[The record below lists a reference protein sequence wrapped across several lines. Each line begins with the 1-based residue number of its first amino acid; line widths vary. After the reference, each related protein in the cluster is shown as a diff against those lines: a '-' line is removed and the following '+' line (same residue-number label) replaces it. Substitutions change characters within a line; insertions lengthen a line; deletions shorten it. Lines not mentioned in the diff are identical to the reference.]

1 MYETSCWQ
9 PPGCWPTSVRGGM
22 IADKDNAIQPV
33 LKCLTHRKVPLH
45 ELTPRSEGG
54 TSCFPVARRRNR
66 VALKMAT
73 LRDPSLGSSCRFY
86 IDTQFIGVWHAR
98 VDPRVSELLAPHQPA
113 ALARTSGEWRVA
125 RNEWRETSGEWRETT
140 KLLPSSNSH
149 HSPSHHSPSLALFEV
164 ALFGTG
170 FKRGF
175 CIPWVRRRR
184 GGV

>member
-113 ALARTSGEWRVA
+113 ALARTSGEKRVA
-125 RNEWRETSGEWRETT
+125 SGEKQLSFFPQAIHTIRPHIIRPRLRFL
-140 KLLPSSNSH
+140 KLR
-149 HSPSHHSPSLALFEV
+149 SLVLD
-164 ALFGTG
+164 LS
-170 FKRGF
+170 
-175 CIPWVRRRR
+175 
-184 GGV
+184 GGSVFLG